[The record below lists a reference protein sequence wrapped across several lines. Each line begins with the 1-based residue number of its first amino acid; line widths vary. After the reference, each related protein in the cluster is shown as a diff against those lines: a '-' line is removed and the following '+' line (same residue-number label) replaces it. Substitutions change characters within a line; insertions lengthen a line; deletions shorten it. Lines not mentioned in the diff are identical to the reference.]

1 MDTKYEKLFEKGQIG
16 RLQVKNRA
24 VMVPMGTD
32 FANHDG
38 TASMRLIRYYEE
50 RAKGGIGLIINEYTQ
65 VDDVDSVP
73 TNYQL
78 SLATDWRIAA
88 AEQLTET
95 VHRYGCLIF
104 AQLHHGGAT
113 SKPALSGLQ
122 SIAPSD
128 IPAAPGGAVP
138 RPMTKEDIERV
149 QQKFVDAAVRA
160 KKAGYDGIELH
171 GAHSYLIGQFF
182 SPYYNKRTDEYGG
195 SLENRMRFIDEI
207 IDKIRDTLGP
217 NFPISVRI
225 CGDEFTPDI
234 PDTLDLNDGLAIGKH
249 LEGKGIDVLDVSNG
263 SGLNGN
269 ANCDSYSYTPG
280 WKKHVAKAFKE
291 QLSIPI
297 IATNTIKSPE
307 FAEQLLEEGV
317 SDFVGL
323 GRSQF
328 ADPMF
333 MKKAKEGRA
342 DEIRTCIGCM
352 VCRERLLVHLNSLA
366 CAVNPRMGRE
376 YILGDV
382 KKDGDGRPVAVVGG
396 GPGGMQAAIVLA
408 ERGFKVTLFEKESA
422 LGGTL
427 NLADKPPHKGLI
439 EDLIA
444 SLKRQMEVLGVDVK
458 LGIDA
463 TPEMVKKL
471 DPVGVFVAGGAQPII
486 PKMPGIDG
494 ANVVTAESVV
504 RGEVKPTG
512 KVVVVGT
519 GMTGLETSEM
529 LGEAGCELTL
539 VEMVDTVGPGLFAV
553 ILNELMDRI
562 NAFSPTILTSHKLLS
577 VSPTGVE
584 LEKMADGSKVSVDAD
599 YVVLSLGVSPRKGVV
614 EAYEAE
620 FMNVFA
626 IGDARKGGRIYDTM
640 RDGYNT
646 AFVFEP

>member
-1 MDTKYEKLFEKGQIG
+1 
-16 RLQVKNRA
+16 
-24 VMVPMGTD
+24 
-32 FANHDG
+32 
-38 TASMRLIRYYEE
+38 
-50 RAKGGIGLIINEYTQ
+50 
-65 VDDVDSVP
+65 
-73 TNYQL
+73 
-78 SLATDWRIAA
+78 
-88 AEQLTET
+88 
-95 VHRYGCLIF
+95 
-104 AQLHHGGAT
+104 
-113 SKPALSGLQ
+113 
-122 SIAPSD
+122 
-128 IPAAPGGAVP
+128 
-138 RPMTKEDIERV
+138 
-149 QQKFVDAAVRA
+149 
-160 KKAGYDGIELH
+160 
-171 GAHSYLIGQFF
+171 
-182 SPYYNKRTDEYGG
+182 
-195 SLENRMRFIDEI
+195 MRFIDEI
-207 IDKIRDTLGP
+207 IDMIRDTLGP
-217 NFPISVRI
+217 NYPISVRI

-234 PDTLDLNDGLAIGKH
+234 PDTLNLDDGLAIGKH

-297 IATNTIKSPE
+297 IATNTIKTPE

-333 MKKAKEGRA
+333 MKKAKEGRS

-352 VCRERLLVHLNSLA
+352 VCRERLFVHRNSLA
-366 CAVNPRMGRE
+366 CALNPRMGRE

-382 KKDGDGRPVAVVGG
+382 KKDGDGRPVAVIGG
-396 GPGGMQAAIVLA
+396 GPGGMQAAVVLA
-408 ERGFKVTLFEKESA
+408 ERGFKVTLFEKENE

-427 NLADKPPHKGLI
+427 KLADKPPHKDLI
-439 EDLIA
+439 ENLIA
-444 SLKRQMEVLGVDVK
+444 SLARQMEVLGVDVK
-458 LGIDA
+458 LGTAA

-471 DPVGVFVAGGAQPII
+471 SPAGVFVAGGAQPII
-486 PKMPGIDG
+486 PNMPGIDG

-504 RGEVKPTG
+504 RGDVKLTG

-519 GMTGLETSEM
+519 GMTGLETAEM

-553 ILNELMDRI
+553 ILNELMERI
-562 NAFSPTILTSHKLLS
+562 DAFSPTILTSHKLLS
-577 VSPTGVE
+577 VSSNGVE

-599 YVVLSLGVSPRKGVV
+599 HVVLALGVKPVAGVV

-640 RDGYNT
+640 KDGYNT